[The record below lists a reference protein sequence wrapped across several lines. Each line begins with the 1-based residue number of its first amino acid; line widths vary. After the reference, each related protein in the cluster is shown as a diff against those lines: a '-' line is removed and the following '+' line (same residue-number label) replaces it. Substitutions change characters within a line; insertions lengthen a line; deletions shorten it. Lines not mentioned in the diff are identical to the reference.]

1 MVLTPVQSN
10 GQWFMHGVT
19 QDPGVSSPMGRR
31 IFRPGNGPHFV
42 GFDDNFTEPI
52 IVRAFYDPSRDPI
65 TEITKPYEFAGYIQ
79 FMQLNFKGTPIPPE
93 VYGGMLADR
102 TPYSDASPDHH
113 FVDFMGPKDV
123 KLRGFYEPF
132 YAYNGSLL
140 DGTLR
145 QISDFQRHPLPN
157 GSLFYPQTTGPG
169 LSLCASLSAEIATS
183 LITESDIA
191 SWLTTDNL
199 IYSIECSK
207 QQLSQMEPYQIAL
220 NYLQQR
226 ELQGVGPADVAGQV
240 VGQYVLISLPNYENM
255 PPRLCISTRKQGEK
269 DFVDIHL
276 FGYADVES
284 LEEET
289 TMEALARIYDFL
301 EKKGIRYPGTSNN
314 APNGRGQGGL
324 LAAPF
329 KLNPAEFCIEL
340 KYWTLVFAKRTRILR
355 NVPQFELL
363 NGFTWSA
370 LFQYD
375 DDVRGLTLS
384 SILEPEL
391 VYAYDWPK
399 PLQAFTSAIS
409 NQTLA
414 NISIDTSNF
423 TKAAMRRDDL
433 GTGVKL
439 RFVNRS
445 GTVIP

>member
-1 MVLTPVQSN
+1 MVLTPVQMN
-10 GQWFMHGVT
+10 GQWFMNGLT
-19 QDPGVSSPMGRR
+19 QDQRDPFPMGRR

-42 GFDDNFTEPI
+42 GFDDSFTEPI
-52 IVRAFYDPSRDPI
+52 IVRAFYDPSQDPVM
-65 TEITKPYEFAGYIQ
+65 TNPYEFAGYIQ

-102 TPYSDASPDHH
+102 TPYSDASPDYH
-113 FVDFMGPKDV
+113 FVDFMGPRDV
-123 KLRGFYEPF
+123 NLRGFFEPF

-145 QISDFQRHPLPN
+145 QYSDFQRHPLPN

-207 QQLSQMEPYQIAL
+207 QQLAQMEPYQIAL
-220 NYLQQR
+220 NYLQSPPR

-255 PPRLCISTRKQGEK
+255 SPRLCISTRDQGEK
-269 DFVDIHL
+269 VFVDIHL

-289 TMEALARIYDFL
+289 VMEALTRIYDFL
-301 EKKGIRYPGTSNN
+301 EKRGIHYPGASNN
-314 APNGRGQGGL
+314 APDGRGQGGL

-340 KYWTLVFAKRTRILR
+340 KYWTLVFAKRTHNLRRIPR
-355 NVPQFELL
+355 FQLL

-391 VYAYDWPK
+391 VHAYDWLK
-399 PLQAFTSAIS
+399 PYQAFRAALF
-409 NQTLA
+409 NQ
-414 NISIDTSNF
+414 NDSIDTSNF
-423 TKAAMRRDDL
+423 TKAAMRRDNL

-439 RFVNRS
+439 RFIDRS
-445 GTVIP
+445 GTIIP